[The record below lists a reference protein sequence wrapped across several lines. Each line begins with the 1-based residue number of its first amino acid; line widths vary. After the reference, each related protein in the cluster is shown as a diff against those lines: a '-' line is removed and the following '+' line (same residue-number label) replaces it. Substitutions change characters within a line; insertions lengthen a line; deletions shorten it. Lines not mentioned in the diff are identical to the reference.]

1 MSKVMAIGAVG
12 TSHRTVSHGTG
23 LWAAVQ
29 AAASR
34 LSLAMAYA
42 GMGLAGVLL
51 WAAVHLPIGA
61 RARESL
67 AYAMAGCV
75 GLFTLG
81 WQMMRAQ
88 LAGQRRI

>member
-1 MSKVMAIGAVG
+1 MSKVIAIGTAGGKRQTGAWG
-12 TSHRTVSHGTG
+12 TIHS
-23 LWAAVQ
+23 
-29 AAASR
+29 AASKA
-34 LSLAMAYA
+34 SLAVVYA
-42 GMGLAGVLL
+42 MMGLAGVLL
-51 WAAVHLPIGA
+51 WVMVHLPVGA

-67 AYAMAGCV
+67 AYAMVGCV